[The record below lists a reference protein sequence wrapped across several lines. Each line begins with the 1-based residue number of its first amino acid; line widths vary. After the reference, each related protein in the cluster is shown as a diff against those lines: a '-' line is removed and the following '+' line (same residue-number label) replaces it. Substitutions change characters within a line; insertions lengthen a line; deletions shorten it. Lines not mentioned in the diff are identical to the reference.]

1 MTEIEEFDI
10 LKTKVLK
17 YVIYKKR
24 TEYEI
29 RQKFSENA
37 GNLLE
42 NVIKFLKENNYID
55 DDIYIEKAI
64 NEFINI
70 KNLSINEIKYKLI
83 SKGIKKEKIEDYI
96 YKNWDGLVEYELKS
110 AQSIF
115 KKKQR
120 TTENEQIV
128 IYLKRKGYLSQ
139 TIEQLGE
146 DDE

>member
-1 MTEIEEFDI
+1 MTEIEELDT

-29 RQKFSENA
+29 RKKFSENA

-42 NVIKFLKENNYID
+42 NVIEFLKDNNYIND
-55 DDIYIEKAI
+55 EKYIEKAI
-64 NEFINI
+64 NEFINL
-70 KNLSINEIKYKLI
+70 KNMSINEIKYKLI
-83 SKGIKKEKIEDYI
+83 AKGIKKEQLEEYI
-96 YKNWDGLVEYELKS
+96 YKNREELLEYELKS
-110 AQSIF
+110 AQAIMI
-115 KKKQR
+115 KKQR
-120 TTENEQIV
+120 TTEKEQV
-128 IYLKRKGYLSQ
+128 IMYLKRKGYLSQ